1 MKKIVLFILAML
13 LCTVLLVGCVETPP
27 DEPPRKPTVDE
38 QIKVGMSY
46 YEVAEIIGDDGSES
60 GILSNVRIW
69 DTGEEK
75 DLYVW
80 FSRETHERA
89 AAVTRFERRDD
100 LAPTLGMTRDEVN
113 SLFGATGKIYNAAF
127 NIYSWKATDIKN
139 LFAWFDADDKLV
151 RYELAADR
159 KLAVGMNQEQVME
172 FFLTEGTAVDDVY
185 GLYYWPTALPD
196 KFMYVQFDGRFV
208 TNFFMDKDISVRL
221 GDSYERLREIYGTE
235 GTKVSRWQ
243 NIYLWQTSTDS
254 FGLFKFEDEGGTLKL
269 VQTVKNVDKIYAGM
283 TFEQINESLGT
294 IGEDF
299 GLTTAKAYKWDTELE
314 EDLYVWFDSELVA
327 TKFCYAKDED
337 VEVKVGTS
345 FDDVKYIFD
354 TPFDFRYRWIT
365 TEETDIC
372 IRFVGDFATG
382 ELFVDEIFRI
392 PKLHVY
398 EGMTMEYVVELMGK
412 SAEWCYGSGV
422 IRFVWTIGD
431 SGVWLCVAFYGD
443 GAYEISFRKENSV
456 LLPLYPAPKYT

>member
-13 LCTVLLVGCVETPP
+13 LCTVLLVGCGEASPN
-27 DEPPRKPTVDE
+27 EPPREPTVDE

-46 YEVAEIIGDDGSES
+46 YEVAEIIGDGGSES

-172 FFLTEGTAVDDVY
+172 FFLTEGTAVNDVH
-185 GLYYWPTALPD
+185 GLYRWPTALAD

-208 TNFFMDKDISVRL
+208 TNFFIDKDISVKL

-235 GTKVSRWQ
+235 GTRVSRWQ

-269 VQTVKNVDKIYAGM
+269 SQTVKNIGKIEVGM
-283 TFEQINESLGT
+283 TLAEINESLGA

-299 GLTTAKAYKWDTELE
+299 GLTTTKAYKWDTELE

-327 TKFCYAKDED
+327 TKFCYAKDDD

-354 TPFDFRYRWIT
+354 TPYDFTYRWIT

-431 SGVWLCVAFYGD
+431 SGVWLCVAFYGE
-443 GAYEISFRKENSV
+443 GAYEISFRKANSTG
-456 LLPLYPAPKYT
+456 LPLYPPPVYT

>member
-1 MKKIVLFILAML
+1 MKKVVLFVLAML
-13 LCTVLLVGCVETPP
+13 LCTVLLVGCGDTQ
-27 DEPPRKPTVDE
+27 DEPPRNPTIDE

-46 YEVAEIIGDDGSES
+46 SQVAEIIGNSGSES
-60 GILSNVRIW
+60 GILSNVRVW

-80 FSRETHERA
+80 FSRDTQERA
-89 AAVTRFERRDD
+89 ATVTRFERRDD
-100 LAPTLGMTRDEVN
+100 LAPTLGMTRTEMN
-113 SLFGATGKIYNAAF
+113 KLFGATGKTYNAAF
-127 NIYSWKATDIKN
+127 NIYSWKATDTKN

-159 KLAVGMNQEQVME
+159 KLAIGMNREQVME

-185 GLYYWPTALPD
+185 GLYFWPTALAD

-208 TNFFMDKDISVRL
+208 ANFFMDKDISVNP
-221 GDSYERLREIYGTE
+221 GDSYERLRELYGTE

-254 FGLFKFEDEGGTLKL
+254 FGLFKFEDDNGTLKL
-269 VQTVKNVDKIYAGM
+269 SQIVKNAGKVEVGM
-283 TFEQINESLGT
+283 TLAQINESLGAV
-294 IGEDF
+294 GEDF
-299 GLTTAKAYKWDTELE
+299 GLTTANAYKWETELE

-327 TKFCYAKDED
+327 TKFCYAKNED

-354 TPFDFRYRWIT
+354 TTYDFTYRWIT
-365 TEETDIC
+365 TEETDMC
-372 IRFVGDFATG
+372 IRFDGDFTTG
-382 ELFVDEIFRI
+382 EIFVDEIFRI

-398 EGMTMEYVVELMGK
+398 KGMTMEYVVELMGRE
-412 SAEWCYGSGV
+412 AEWCFGSGV

-431 SGVWLCVAFYGD
+431 SGVWLCVAFYED
-443 GAYEISFRKENSV
+443 EACEISFRKENSIS
-456 LLPLYPAPKYT
+456 LPLYPPPVYT